1 MISVRKPRIYLESTI
16 FYHYFDKDR
25 EAHAATV
32 KLFKEIQ
39 ADKYEAFTSAYVIDE
54 LIEAEEPKRSNMLG
68 LITEYSI
75 KALSYSDEARD
86 LAEIYVKEGVI
97 PPRFTYDAL
106 HIAIATTNDLEYV
119 FSLNFKHINKV
130 KTKTMTSAI
139 NIREGYRPVTI
150 ASPMEVMEDDE

>member
-1 MISVRKPRIYLESTI
+1 
-16 FYHYFDKDR
+16 
-25 EAHAATV
+25 
-32 KLFKEIQ
+32 
-39 ADKYEAFTSAYVIDE
+39 
-54 LIEAEEPKRSNMLG
+54 MLG
-68 LITEYSI
+68 LITKYSI

-97 PPRFTYDAL
+97 PHQFTYDAL
-106 HIAIATTNDLEYV
+106 HIAIATINDLEYV

-130 KTKTMTSAI
+130 KTKTMTSVI

>member
-1 MISVRKPRIYLESTI
+1 MRKPKIYLETTV
-16 FYHYFDKDR
+16 FNHYFDTDR

-32 KLFKEIQ
+32 KLFEEIQ
-39 ADKYEAFTSAYVIDE
+39 AGKYEAYTSAYVVDE
-54 LIEAEEPKRSNMLG
+54 LVDAEEPKRSNMLS

-75 KALSYSDEARD
+75 KILNYSNEARE
-86 LAEIYVKEGVI
+86 LADMYVKEGVI

-106 HIAIATTNDLEYV
+106 HIAVATTNDLEYV

-130 KTKTMTSAI
+130 KTKTMTSVI
-139 NIREGYRPVTI
+139 NIRESYRPVTI